1 MSLCTVLRAVPGGCK
16 WLVAVAALSSIRV
29 PLPFSVGTLRRHDD
43 AFELYASHY
52 FLFCLKKIG
61 NCPGSVR
68 LPSNNLLL
76 RVDVLGTANTRQL
89 PRGWP
94 GRGVW
99 ILLLEALVS
108 H

>member
-29 PLPFSVGTLRRHDD
+29 PLPFSVGTLSGGMMIH
-43 AFELYASHY
+43 LNYM
-52 FLFCLKKIG
+52 LVTIFCFAWKKIG
-61 NCPGSVR
+61 NCPRSVL

-94 GRGVW
+94 
-99 ILLLEALVS
+99 LLG
-108 H
+108 